1 MTTTE
6 ITLAEY
12 YNQFHKMVYNTALS
26 YLQNI
31 EDAEEITQDVFLEL
45 HHSIAGFRAESSLE
59 TWIYR
64 ITINKSLDLL
74 KYRKRKK
81 RFGIF
86 NSINLD
92 QSAPLKIPESDFH
105 HPGVVLE
112 NKEKAAILF
121 KAIDTLPEIQKTVFI
136 LSKVEGLGN
145 IEIGEIIKKTVGA
158 VESLNS
164 RARENLKKE
173 LFDYYKQN

>member
-1 MTTTE
+1 
-6 ITLAEY
+6 
-12 YNQFHKMVYNTALS
+12 MVYNTALS
-26 YLQNI
+26 YLQNE
-31 EDAEEITQDVFLEL
+31 EDAEEITQDVFIEL
-45 HHSIAGFRAESSLE
+45 HHSLAGFRAESSLK

-64 ITINKSLDLL
+64 ITINKSLDYI
-74 KYRKRKK
+74 KYRNRKK

-86 NSINLD
+86 NCLNQD
-92 QSAPLKIPESDFH
+92 QSSLKMLESDFH
-105 HPGVVLE
+105 HPGIVLE

-121 KAIDTLPEIQKTVFI
+121 KAINSLPEVQKTVFI

-145 IEIGEIIKKTVGA
+145 VEIGEIIKKSVGA

-173 LFDYYKQN
+173 LFDYYKKY